1 MVMKRKTAFK
11 IAIESL
17 IEKRRRHYAF
27 DHNIHL
33 LFTKA
38 RYENEVTM
46 SAHKNYVRIEQAI
59 KILETE
65 RDYKQ
70 LALKEEEEEEEDP

>member
-1 MVMKRKTAFK
+1 MVMKRKIAYK

-17 IEKRRRHYAF
+17 IEKRRRHYTF
-27 DHNIHL
+27 DHHIHL
-33 LFTKA
+33 LFEKA
-38 RYENEVTM
+38 GYQNEVTLN
-46 SAHKNYVRIEQAI
+46 AHKNYIRIEQAI

-70 LALKEEEEEEEDP
+70 LALKEEEEVS